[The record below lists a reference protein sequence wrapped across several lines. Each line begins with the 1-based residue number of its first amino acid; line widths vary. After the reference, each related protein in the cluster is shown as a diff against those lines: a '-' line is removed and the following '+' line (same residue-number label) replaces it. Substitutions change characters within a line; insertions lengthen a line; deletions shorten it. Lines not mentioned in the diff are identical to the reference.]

1 MLGVLAI
8 QAVDDILIVMLS
20 FVSFVVLDDTLFIHT
35 GRFVFPLLLSIQQ
48 ITIVITISNVII
60 WKYMYSEFIPA
71 NSQGGPVILWVYS
84 THTTLT

>member
-35 GRFVFPLLLSIQQ
+35 GHVSCFLCCFQFNKLQL
-48 ITIVITISNVII
+48 
-60 WKYMYSEFIPA
+60 
-71 NSQGGPVILWVYS
+71 
-84 THTTLT
+84 